1 MEKERVKREEG
12 SRKQRE
18 YADES
23 GSEREGC
30 PSARREKKK
39 RLLTVAGGRIRT
51 RGAPWE
57 QLVGEGSTRA
67 AGKRKMLEG

>member
-23 GSEREGC
+23 DSEREGC
-30 PSARREKKK
+30 PSAGREKKK
-39 RLLTVAGGRIRT
+39 RLLTVAGAGIRT
-51 RGAPWE
+51 RGEPGE
-57 QLVGEGSTRA
+57 QLVGEGRP
-67 AGKRKMLEG
+67 G